1 MKRIVILLAA
11 ALFSIVMGLFLP
23 TLLDNKNYSIED
35 LSNSSII
42 DQKVIGYSDTNT
54 TICKIYDSGKFIG
67 VVTNLNKIKKDI
79 KEIDFNTDYEYEKKE
94 VGFTEDVYVVNE
106 LSNLV
111 YEDIDNNIVDYL
123 FKNDLIGVEAIRVE
137 IINDEGLLRGMMYI
151 DDEAD
156 FDQAKNEFILNF
168 ISQESLNR
176 INNGDKITSPESLG
190 SVDMGINIKEK
201 INVTKS
207 IVPPNKI
214 LKDVDEIYDYLCYG
228 DNEDRQY
235 YTTKQGDTLAG
246 VGRFF
251 SGMNARQVMMIN
263 KKTIK
268 DENQLIPEGT
278 VLNVTYYSSP
288 ITVTVSK
295 ERLAQEIT
303 FPDGEPV
310 YQEDSSLAMG
320 QTLVSQEEENG
331 LKNVLYS
338 EIWENGILKS
348 GTNIREDVLIQSKS
362 KIIKVGTGTIVS
374 SGSAGTGNWRWPVSN
389 PSITCDFYC
398 YANHGGVDFYNLY
411 KPWDYVL
418 AVDNGVVIDKGWT
431 NLGGYYCRIDHNN
444 GYITYYGHF
453 SSLPYVEEGQNVVAG
468 EILGPI
474 GMTGNATG
482 PHVHLAMYVND
493 VLINPCTVLNC
504 SLLY

>member
-1 MKRIVILLAA
+1 MKRI
-11 ALFSIVMGLFLP
+11 ALFSVAVLLSIVMGLFVP
-23 TLLDNKNYSIED
+23 RLLNNEDYSIED
-35 LSNSSII
+35 LSNSSILE
-42 DQKVIGYSDTNT
+42 QKVVGYSDANA
-54 TICKIYDSGKFIG
+54 TISKIYDSGKFIG
-67 VVTNLNKIKKDI
+67 VVKNLNKIKKDI
-79 KEIDFNTDYEYEKKE
+79 KEINFNTDYEYKKNN

-106 LSNLV
+106 LSNLI
-111 YEDIDNNIVDYL
+111 YEDIDDDIVDYL
-123 FKNDLIGVEAIRVE
+123 FKNELIGVEAIRVE
-137 IINDEGLLRGMMYI
+137 FINDEGLLRGMMYI
-151 DDEAD
+151 DNEDA
-156 FDQAKNEFILNF
+156 FNQAKNEFILNF

-176 INNGDKITSPESLG
+176 ISSGDKIASPETLG
-190 SVDMGINIKEK
+190 SVDMGISIKEK
-201 INVTKS
+201 INTTKS

-228 DNEDRQY
+228 DNKDRQY

-288 ITVTVSK
+288 ITVTVTK
-295 ERLAQEIT
+295 QRLAQEIT
-303 FPDGEPV
+303 FPEGGTV
-310 YQEDSSLAMG
+310 YQEDDSLAMG

-331 LKNVLYS
+331 LENVLYS
-338 EIWENGILKS
+338 EIWENGVLKS
-348 GTNIREDVLIQSKS
+348 GNKIKEDVLIQWKS
-362 KIIKVGTGTIVS
+362 KIIKIGTGTIVE

-389 PSITCDFYC
+389 PMITCDFYC

-418 AVDNGVVIDKGWT
+418 AVDSGVVIDKGWT
-431 NLGGYYCRIDHNN
+431 DIGGYYCRVDHNN

-453 SSLPYVEEGQNVVAG
+453 SSLPYVEVGQNVVAG

-482 PHVHLAMYVND
+482 PHVHLAMYVDNIM
-493 VLINPCTVLNC
+493 INPCTVLNC